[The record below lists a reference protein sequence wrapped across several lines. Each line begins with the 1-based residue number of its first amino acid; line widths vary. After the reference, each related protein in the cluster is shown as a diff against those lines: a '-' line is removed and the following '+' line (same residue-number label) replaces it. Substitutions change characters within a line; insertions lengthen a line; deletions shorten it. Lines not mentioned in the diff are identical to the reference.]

1 MASNLSEMKT
11 RREQMTIS
19 LRNAVRLR
27 SAEFWLRLGHPME
40 ALSELQR
47 LPLRIRKHPKAM
59 RVCRSVY
66 KAVLD

>member
-1 MASNLSEMKT
+1 MKT
-11 RREQMTIS
+11 RRGGIS

-27 SAEFWLRLGHPME
+27 SAELWLELGQPMQ

-47 LPLRIRKHPKAM
+47 LPLRIRKHPKAI

-66 KAVLD
+66 RAALT

>member
-1 MASNLSEMKT
+1 MKT
-11 RREQMTIS
+11 RRGAIPIS

-27 SAEFWLRLGHPME
+27 SAELWLQLGQPMQ

-66 KAVLD
+66 NAALA